1 MPPHR
6 RLTDRAPFADV
17 VSRANLDDRLAS
29 VNQKIDGLQVLA
41 NERWEAHKG
50 QHDELA
56 QSLRDYKSESNEWRA
71 TLSDLRLTFI
81 PKAEAESESRA
92 LEAQVTGL
100 INTNSTLIS
109 TLDGRLD
116 TVERAIQS
124 ISDRQLA
131 TRSVFADS
139 RNVLATAGVIF
150 GAVASA
156 ILIFDR
162 LHP

>member
-6 RLTDRAPFADV
+6 RLTDRAPFSEI
-17 VSRANLDDRLAS
+17 VSRGNLEDRLAA

-41 NERWEAHKG
+41 NERWEAHNG
-50 QHDELA
+50 RHEELA

-71 TLSDLRLTFI
+71 TLSDLRLTFM
-81 PKAEAESESRA
+81 PRSESESENKA
-92 LEAQVTGL
+92 LEAQFTGL
-100 INTNSTLIS
+100 INTNSTLVS
-109 TLDGRLD
+109 ALDARLD
-116 TVERAIQS
+116 TVERAVQTIN
-124 ISDRQLA
+124 DRQIA

-139 RNVLATAGVIF
+139 RNVLATAGIIF